1 VRPVGHRD
9 GSPSAS
15 GGLHLRSRDLAK
27 IGHLVANRGT
37 WRRQAW
43 LPLVIL
49 NRFILPAVT

>member
-1 VRPVGHRD
+1 
-9 GSPSAS
+9 
-15 GGLHLRSRDLAK
+15 LHLRSRDLAK